1 MTKQH
6 AIILTLLVLIP
17 VVAFMALGKKLIDG
31 EREVVQQRLRTLLTQ
46 NLAEIDRSIIGY
58 FSQRQRELVQM
69 VGELQ
74 SPDDLREAVR
84 TEPMVQQMV
93 LLDSD
98 AAIKISLSTKTRSIR
113 IRNRFSRSL
122 SWPLRSGNKM
132 APSES
137 SKTIC

>member
-58 FSQRQRELVQM
+58 FSQRQRELDQM